1 MKIGIV
7 TIGQSPRP
15 DVVGEITRVLGSS
28 HEVVEAGALDGL
40 TLEELSG
47 MRPARGNDILV
58 TRTRDG
64 TEVKVTHDLVCPLI
78 QERITELDDRGVG
91 IILLLCTG
99 KFPKFEAKSLIVTP
113 SEIVRGCTAAAIRE
127 GRLGMIYPSIQQV
140 GGKPAERQDGN
151 LITYLDA
158 ASPYEPMEE
167 IEKLGDRLA
176 KRDLDLIVL
185 NCMGFSHEHKR
196 VVKEKTGKT
205 VIQSSSLVGRV
216 LKELVS

>member
-1 MKIGIV
+1 MKIGVV

-15 DVVGEITRVLGSS
+15 DVVGEITRVLGSG
-28 HEVVEAGALDGL
+28 HEVLEAGALDSL
-40 TLEELSG
+40 TLEELRG
-47 MRPARGNDILV
+47 MKSARGSDILV
-58 TRTRDG
+58 TRMRDG
-64 TEVKVTHDLVCPLI
+64 TEVKVTHSLVVPFI
-78 QERITELDDRGVG
+78 QERITELEDRGVG
-91 IILLLCTG
+91 LILLLCTG
-99 KFPKFEAKSLIVTP
+99 EFPEFEAKSLIVTP

-127 GRLGMIYPSIQQV
+127 GRLGMVYPSIQQV
-140 GGKPAERQDGN
+140 GGKPSERRDGN
-151 LITYLDA
+151 LVTYLDA

-176 KRDLDLIVL
+176 ERALDLIVL